1 MIHKDIVFETEW
13 FNIER
18 LTPNRP
24 ESPEEK
30 PYYRMNAPDGVL
42 ILAMTERDEIILVEQ
57 FRPAINQ
64 HTLEIP
70 AGAIE
75 LDEAPEDAAA
85 RELLEE
91 TGYICKSLTPLGHGR
106 LLGSRLNALEF
117 CFLGSG
123 AAPDPSYVTKEAIE
137 VRLVSPSELKDL
149 ILSETFRQYAAFALL
164 MLADWKA
171 GTKLTCP

>member
-1 MIHKDIVFETEW
+1 
-13 FNIER
+13 
-18 LTPNRP
+18 
-24 ESPEEK
+24 
-30 PYYRMNAPDGVL
+30 MNAPDGVL

-64 HTLEIP
+64 YTLEIP
-70 AGAIE
+70 AGSIDP
-75 LDEAPEDAAA
+75 DETPEEAAA

-91 TGYICKSLTPLGHGR
+91 TGYTCKNLTPLGKGR
-106 LLGSRLNALEF
+106 LLSSRLNAHQF

-137 VRLVSPSELKDL
+137 VRLVSPAELKDL
-149 ILSETFRQYAAFALL
+149 ILSEKFRQYAAFALL
-164 MLADWKA
+164 ILADWKA